1 MFSMTMKNDNESTD
15 LLWVYDVASSMTV
28 ANINGHKLW
37 NKKKQRAAELILKLH
52 NCKTD
57 MPWLIQRRVST
68 VAEESCNTTHLRS
81 MCLHERYSVP
91 NGVFI
96 CSYKNL
102 TNEESIY

>member
-57 MPWLIQRRVST
+57 KAMTYPAKGQ
-68 VAEESCNTTHLRS
+68 
-81 MCLHERYSVP
+81 Y
-91 NGVFI
+91 
-96 CSYKNL
+96 CSWRKL
-102 TNEESIY
+102 